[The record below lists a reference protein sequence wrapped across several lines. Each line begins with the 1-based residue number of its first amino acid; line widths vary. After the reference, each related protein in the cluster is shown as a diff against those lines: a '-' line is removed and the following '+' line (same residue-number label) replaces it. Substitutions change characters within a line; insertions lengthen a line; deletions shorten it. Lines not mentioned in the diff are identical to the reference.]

1 MKLVL
6 FKPQQPH
13 KITLTHILCSNAFEA
28 QTRQK
33 LLVGTINMPK
43 WSYLKELEIEIN
55 LAPMKRKAPS
65 YPHL

>member
-1 MKLVL
+1 MKPML

-13 KITLTHILCSNAFEA
+13 KITLTPTCSNAFEA

-33 LLVGTINMPK
+33 SLVGTINMPK